1 MASRGGGI
9 RRRACMPPAP
19 RLPCLGTSA
28 GQRKREPVTG
38 YPSPEP
44 PAERLAKTWERERA
58 RFLAD
63 YNDRLLNGLTMLSIA
78 AILAFRFVIKL
89 QLGETIGWAA
99 FLFLQARFMRKFF
112 FFRRCWE
119 DACWGSWGDG
129 EESSRGPGAQWVE
142 QGVGPDEAAHDGVG
156 NLALQCA
163 LAACL
168 SDLAQ
173 PNSLASLFHRCTPR
187 CS

>member
-112 FFRRCWE
+112 FFSVGAGRMLVGRGGLGE
-119 DACWGSWGDG
+119 LGRWGR
-129 EESSRGPGAQWVE
+129 EQSRPGRA
-142 QGVGPDEAAHDGVG
+142 VGGAGSGA
-156 NLALQCA
+156 
-163 LAACL
+163 
-168 SDLAQ
+168 
-173 PNSLASLFHRCTPR
+173 
-187 CS
+187 